1 MNGSRG
7 LMLADV
13 LDAIARQDLSPTVK
27 RDMASAIRKIGVLL
41 GRNLQEI
48 PADPAR
54 LNARF
59 QLIVP
64 SVHGISQQRWA
75 NVRSL
80 TLKAIG
86 LVRPVMPGRRLNT
99 MSSAWQ
105 VLLDRVE
112 GQSARFRLGPL
123 CRFLSEEG
131 IEPEAVTTDDLLGYR
146 DRLLNESIRSK
157 PELTWDSLLW
167 QWNKA
172 VREIEGFPQVIIERA
187 QRRERKTLDETE
199 FLPSL
204 LADRDAWL
212 DRLQGE
218 SLLDEGPVHAVSSST
233 RKTRAYQ
240 IHYFASASVRAG
252 IDVGSLKSLA
262 DLVSD
267 KNFEKVMR
275 YIFDDQSRKK
285 SSHLAGIGGAM
296 IAIARH
302 WVLPKSGLS
311 DIECQTILSRMRFV
325 VSRVSPEQEGLTEKN
340 HERLMQFESDEAIGR
355 FLNLPDTLR
364 AEIDTNKLPI
374 SQKHAV
380 ADVVLALEIMLV
392 APVRMKN
399 LIGIRIDKHLMR
411 YRDGYMLVF
420 EKAEVKNKTRL
431 QFKLPQPTCEVID
444 WYLKSIRSERVKGDT
459 DALFLG
465 EDGIQSKAQSSL
477 SNQLSKKV
485 YEKTGLKFNAHLI
498 RHVTSFLYL
507 KEVPGG
513 HHVLRLVLGH
523 KSVDM
528 LQRAYTGAETKSA
541 HSHFDGVIRVLRDRH
556 VQPVKRG
563 RPPKS
568 ASLDEV
574 RMRQT
579 GLLPDYGRLKKR
591 GD

>member
-1 MNGSRG
+1 MSGSRG

-13 LDAIARQDLSPTVK
+13 LEAISRQELSPTVK
-27 RDMASAIRKIGVLL
+27 RDMASALRKVGSLL
-41 GRNLQEI
+41 GRSLQEI

-59 QLIVP
+59 QSIVP

-86 LVRPVMPGRRLNT
+86 LVRPVMPGRRMNT
-99 MSSAWQ
+99 MTSAWQ
-105 VLLDRVE
+105 VILDRVE
-112 GQSARFRLGPL
+112 SQSARFRLGPL

-131 IEPEAVTTDDLLGYR
+131 IEPAAVTTDHLLGYR

-187 QRRERKTLDETE
+187 QRRERKTLDEAE

-218 SLLDEGPVHAVSSST
+218 SFLDEGPIHAVSSST

-240 IHYFASASVRAG
+240 VHYFASASVRAG

-262 DLVSD
+262 DLVAD
-267 KNFEKVMR
+267 DNFEKVMR

-311 DIECQTILSRMRFV
+311 DIECQTILSRMRFI
-325 VSRVSPEQEGLTEKN
+325 VSRVSPEQDGLTEKN

-364 AEIDTNKLPI
+364 AEIDKNKLPI

-399 LIGIRIDKHLMR
+399 LIGIRIDKHLVR

-465 EDGIQSKAQSSL
+465 EDGIQPKAQSSL
-477 SNQLSKKV
+477 ANQLSKKV

-507 KEVPGG
+507 NEVPGG

-541 HSHFDGVIRVLRDRH
+541 HHHFDGVIRGLRDRH
-556 VQPVKRG
+556 AQPARRG

-568 ASLDEV
+568 ESLDQV

-579 GLLPDYGRLKKR
+579 GFLPDHGRLKKR

>member
-1 MNGSRG
+1 
-7 LMLADV
+7 
-13 LDAIARQDLSPTVK
+13 
-27 RDMASAIRKIGVLL
+27 
-41 GRNLQEI
+41 
-48 PADPAR
+48 
-54 LNARF
+54 
-59 QLIVP
+59 
-64 SVHGISQQRWA
+64 GISQQRWA

-187 QRRERKTLDETE
+187 QRRERKTLDEAE

-218 SLLDEGPVHAVSSST
+218 SFLDEGPIHAVSAST

-252 IDVGSLKSLA
+252 IDAGSLKSLA

-267 KNFEKVMR
+267 ENFEKVMR

-311 DIECQTILSRMRFV
+311 DIESQTILSRMRFI

-364 AEIDTNKLPI
+364 AEIDKNKLPI

-399 LIGIRIDKHLMR
+399 LIGIRIDKHLVR

-465 EDGIQSKAQSSL
+465 EDGIQPKAQSSL
-477 SNQLSKKV
+477 ANQISKKV
-485 YEKTGLKFNAHLI
+485 YENTGLKFNAHLI

-507 KEVPGG
+507 
-513 HHVLRLVLGH
+513 
-523 KSVDM
+523 
-528 LQRAYTGAETKSA
+528 
-541 HSHFDGVIRVLRDRH
+541 
-556 VQPVKRG
+556 
-563 RPPKS
+563 
-568 ASLDEV
+568 
-574 RMRQT
+574 
-579 GLLPDYGRLKKR
+579 
-591 GD
+591 